1 MAVDTEY
8 PSNSSCLWPF
18 RKLSKLTHLFRSYFK
33 LEWEGPVLDGSNKP
47 TKEVKGKQHS
57 SESRLHHHHHHL
69 SPHTSL
75 PLLPELTGF
84 IRFLPTKAAC
94 PQILGTRP
102 TAC

>member
-18 RKLSKLTHLFRSYFK
+18 WKLSKLTHLFYSYFK

-84 IRFLPTKAAC
+84 IRSLPTKAAC